1 MDEQLNVLIHTL
13 AGYDCAHIGTFEPV
27 DLLQIAS
34 DLRALRPVLTQDR
47 HLVLRNPA
55 VVHQVSEYAHLRTI
69 HIHIY
74 ERYVIILVEFCVN
87 WCVSAV

>member
-1 MDEQLNVLIHTL
+1 MRHSGNTELTL
-13 AGYDCAHIGTFEPV
+13 AGYDCAHIGAFEP

-55 VVHQVSEYAHLRTI
+55 VVHQVSEYAHLKNGTQ
-69 HIHIY
+69 
-74 ERYVIILVEFCVN
+74 
-87 WCVSAV
+87 